1 MAGRSPLKKIKLGGR
16 AGQTTPEQATG
27 FPVAVFA
34 LEGVDMSTCVEESSF
49 RAEVPRTGYGQ
60 NSCAGYSW
68 CWISIWMNV
77 WDSMRDLKTVKARQ
91 NMRRL
96 PSLVLLLGLLLAGVA
111 CASNA
116 TPGGSSG
123 GASDP
128 YGVVRIKK
136 GDTIHLGNSGVL
148 SGANAALG
156 KEQENAVRLAV
167 DQHGAVKGFKV
178 EVVSGDDGCGDASAA
193 SAVANKFISDDRM
206 PGVIGT
212 TCSSGMLAGLPIY
225 MKAHYAII
233 SPSATSGKLPQ
244 QHDDVFFRVAWNDDN
259 QGPAQAGYIKDNLK
273 KSKVAVLHD
282 DSAYGQGLAQ
292 AFVSKFQDSS
302 HQVVFNEEIKAGQ
315 PDYNSFIS
323 RVKATNPDLVYFAG
337 FFSDAGTLLREMH
350 ANGMTTPFFSGD
362 GSRDPGLMDKAGKDA
377 EGAYL
382 TQLIGGTSTKGQQWE
397 KDYRSRYGNFDGT
410 YLNFGADATNIMLDA
425 IDKAG
430 QIDSKTGDLLVGRK
444 ALRDAVAAAKYDGA
458 TGAVSFIETGD
469 REPSQLKL
477 DVSIVKDGKFVP
489 APS

>member
-1 MAGRSPLKKIKLGGR
+1 MQQRDRSSRPSRTPL
-16 AGQTTPEQATG
+16 
-27 FPVAVFA
+27 F
-34 LEGVDMSTCVEESSF
+34 
-49 RAEVPRTGYGQ
+49 
-60 NSCAGYSW
+60 
-68 CWISIWMNV
+68 
-77 WDSMRDLKTVKARQ
+77 
-91 NMRRL
+91 RRL
-96 PSLVLLLGLLLAGVA
+96 SLLSSLLLIIIGAA

-116 TPGGSSG
+116 TQTGSSTT
-123 GASDP
+123 SDP

-156 KEQENAVRLAV
+156 KEQENSVRLAA
-167 DQHGAVKGFKV
+167 DQHGPVKGFKV

-193 SAVANKFISDDRM
+193 SAVANKFVSDDRM

-225 MKAHYAII
+225 MKSHYSII

-244 QHDDVFFRVAWNDDN
+244 QHDDIFFRVAWNDDN
-259 QGPAQAGYIKDNLK
+259 QGPAQADYIKNTLK

-292 AFVSKFQDSS
+292 SFVSKFQDSS

-323 RVKATNPDLVYFAG
+323 RIKGTNPDLVYFAG

-350 ANGMTTPFFSGD
+350 ANGMTVTFLSGD

-382 TQLIGGTSTKGQQWE
+382 TQLTGGISTKSQQWE
-397 KDYRSRYGNFDGT
+397 KDYRSRYGNFDGA
-410 YLNFGADATNIMLDA
+410 YLTFGADATNIMLDA
-425 IDKAG
+425 IDKAA
-430 QIDSKTGDLLVGRK
+430 QVDTKTGDLIIGRK
-444 ALRDAVAAAKYDGA
+444 ALRDAIAGTTYEGA
-458 TGAVSFIETGD
+458 TGTTSFIATGD

-477 DVSIVKDGKFVP
+477 DVAIVKDGKFTP
-489 APS
+489 AP

>member
-1 MAGRSPLKKIKLGGR
+1 M
-16 AGQTTPEQATG
+16 
-27 FPVAVFA
+27 
-34 LEGVDMSTCVEESSF
+34 
-49 RAEVPRTGYGQ
+49 
-60 NSCAGYSW
+60 
-68 CWISIWMNV
+68 
-77 WDSMRDLKTVKARQ
+77 RQ
-91 NMRRL
+91 NVRSQTQSHSIFARL
-96 PSLVLLLGLLLAGVA
+96 VWLPALLFLLAAGAA
-111 CASNA
+111 CSSNA
-116 TPGGSSG
+116 TSGGGSGSSSAS

-148 SGANAALG
+148 SGANAVLG
-156 KEQENAVRLAV
+156 QEQENSVRLAV
-167 DQHGAVKGFKV
+167 DQHGPVKGFKV
-178 EVVSGDDGCGDASAA
+178 DVVSGDDGCGDASAA
-193 SAVANKFISDDRM
+193 SAVANKFVSDDKIA
-206 PGVIGT
+206 GVIGT
-212 TCSSGMLAGLPIY
+212 TCSSGMLAALPIY
-225 MKAHYAII
+225 NKSHYSII

-259 QGPAQAGYIKDNLK
+259 QGPAQSDYIKNQLK

-292 AFVSKFQDSS
+292 SFVGKFQDSS

-337 FFSDAGTLLREMH
+337 FFSDAGTLLREMN
-350 ANGMTTPFFSGD
+350 ANGMTMPFFAGD

-382 TQLIGGTSTKGQQWE
+382 TQLTGGTSTKSQEWE
-397 KDYRSRYGNFDGT
+397 SAYRSRYGNFDGA
-410 YLNFGADATNIMLDA
+410 YLTFGADATNIMLNA

-430 QIDSKTGDLLVGRK
+430 QVDSGTGDLLIGRK
-444 ALRDAVAAAKYDGA
+444 ALRDAIAATNYQGV
-458 TGAVSFIETGD
+458 TGTVSFIQTGD

-477 DVSIVKDGKFVP
+477 DVAVVKDGKFVP
-489 APS
+489 APSS